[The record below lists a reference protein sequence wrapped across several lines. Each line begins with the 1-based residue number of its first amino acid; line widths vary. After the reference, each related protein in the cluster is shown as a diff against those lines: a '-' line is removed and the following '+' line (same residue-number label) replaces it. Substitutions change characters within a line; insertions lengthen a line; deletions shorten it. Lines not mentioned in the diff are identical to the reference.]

1 MALAKVCLGPGNK
14 CCLMDSGS
22 VEIKAQRPGGGGRRP
37 RPKAGPG
44 EGGLRRRRP
53 AALPR
58 PDQVPGA
65 PGHPGGPGPG
75 RKEPGHGK
83 AGPGILPGRIQAH
96 RLPIYLVQV
105 ECLFD
110 ASKIIFYFTAPGRVD
125 FRELVKDLV
134 QEFRIRIELRQ
145 IGVRHRAK
153 MVGGLGICGRG
164 LCCASL
170 LRDFEPVSVR
180 MAKEQQLSLNPNK
193 ISGICGRLMCCLT
206 YEYASY
212 QEIRKHLPRVG
223 KRIQTPEGE
232 GKIIRYNLIRE
243 TVTLELEDKREL
255 EVAMNGPHRR
265 RHPGGVQREGL
276 RHMDDSDRSTGR
288 RPKGSD
294 QKRDRRQLLR
304 RPGLPGR
311 RDGTAAPGDRG
322 LPQGIR
328 TAGPPLHGPVP
339 RPGLRGRLPP
349 DHGRPEPEGLAF
361 LRAILRPGRTG
372 SARNCSRAAAS
383 GASPPTAASAT
394 GSWTFTNCCTRTAS
408 CSGKATTR
416 SRPT

>member
-14 CCLMDSGS
+14 CCLLDSGS
-22 VEIKAQRPGGGGRRP
+22 VELKPNDRVVLENENGLRLGRVKVVFGDADPQLFPGQIKALVRLANPEDLRQEEKNRGLEKR
-37 RPKAGPG
+37 AL
-44 EGGLRRRRP
+44 EFCLRR
-53 AALPR
+53 
-58 PDQVPGA
+58 
-65 PGHPGGPGPG
+65 
-75 RKEPGHGK
+75 
-83 AGPGILPGRIQAH
+83 IQSH

-164 LCCASL
+164 LCCSSFL
-170 LRDFEPVSVR
+170 QDFEPVSVR

-206 YEYASY
+206 YEYAAY

-232 GKIIRYNLIRE
+232 GKIIRYNLVRE

-255 EVAMNGPHRR
+255 EVPIAD
-265 RHPGGVQREGL
+265 L
-276 RHMDDSDRSTGR
+276 TG
-288 RPKGSD
+288 
-294 QKRDRRQLLR
+294 
-304 RPGLPGR
+304 
-311 RDGTAAPGDRG
+311 DGTPAESVKG
-322 LPQGIR
+322 
-328 TAGPPLHGPVP
+328 
-339 RPGLRGRLPP
+339 
-349 DHGRPEPEGLAF
+349 E
-361 LRAILRPGRTG
+361 
-372 SARNCSRAAAS
+372 
-383 GASPPTAASAT
+383 
-394 GSWTFTNCCTRTAS
+394 
-408 CSGKATTR
+408 
-416 SRPT
+416 